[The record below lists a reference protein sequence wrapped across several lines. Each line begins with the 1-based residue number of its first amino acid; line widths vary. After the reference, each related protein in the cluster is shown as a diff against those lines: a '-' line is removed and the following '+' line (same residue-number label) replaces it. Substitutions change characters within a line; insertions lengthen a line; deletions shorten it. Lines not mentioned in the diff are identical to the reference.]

1 MASFAADMQAP
12 TLHSILDGWASS
24 STVGQPSDR
33 RAFTQSLQG
42 DPNDLLEILLRLTRG
57 ERNPAASASGSG
69 SLGPLATAI
78 RADSP
83 FASHQTHVSLA
94 ILAMY
99 RLTTDYAAKAGEK
112 SEVVNE
118 KISDIIK
125 SLPLG
130 MITRS
135 LDGLFKEWNAK

>member
-1 MASFAADMQAP
+1 
-12 TLHSILDGWASS
+12 
-24 STVGQPSDR
+24 
-33 RAFTQSLQG
+33 
-42 DPNDLLEILLRLTRG
+42 LTRG
-57 ERNPAASASGSG
+57 ERNPAAGSSGSG

-78 RADSP
+78 RSDSP

-125 SLPLG
+125 SLPVG
-130 MITRS
+130 MIHRS
-135 LDGLFKEWNAK
+135 LDGLFREWDSK

>member
-1 MASFAADMQAP
+1 M
-12 TLHSILDGWASS
+12 TSS
-24 STVGQPSDR
+24 SVGSESDR
-33 RAFTQSLQG
+33 ESFTKTLSA

-57 ERNPAASASGSG
+57 DRVPAASSGG

-99 RLTTDYAAKAGEK
+99 RLTTDYAKKAGE
-112 SEVVNE
+112 STEVVNE

-125 SLPLG
+125 SLPVG
-130 MITRS
+130 MISRS
-135 LDGLFKEWNAK
+135 LDGLFREWAAR

>member
-1 MASFAADMQAP
+1 M
-12 TLHSILDGWASS
+12 TSS
-24 STVGQPSDR
+24 SVGSESDR
-33 RAFTQSLQG
+33 ESFTKTLSA

-57 ERNPAASASGSG
+57 DRIPAASSGG

-99 RLTTDYAAKAGEK
+99 RLTTDYAKKAGES

-125 SLPLG
+125 SLPVG
-130 MITRS
+130 MISRS
-135 LDGLFKEWNAK
+135 LDGLFREWAAR